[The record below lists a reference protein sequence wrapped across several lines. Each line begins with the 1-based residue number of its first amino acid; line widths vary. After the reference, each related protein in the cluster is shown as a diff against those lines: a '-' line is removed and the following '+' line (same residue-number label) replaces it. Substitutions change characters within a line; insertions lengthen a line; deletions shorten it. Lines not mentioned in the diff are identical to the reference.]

1 MLALLNNWLWSYVL
15 IVMLIGLGIYFT
27 VKTNFAQF
35 RLIRE
40 MLQETVAKRPAN
52 KRKAIAS
59 FQAFCISTAS
69 RVGTGNIAGV
79 AIAISLGGPGAVFWM
94 WMIALVGAALS
105 LIECTLAQI
114 YKIKDKTGYRG
125 GPAYYMQ
132 RGLNAKYMGMFF
144 ALVTVFCYGFAFNAV
159 QANTIASAFHHFSFE
174 PLIVGLILGALTAF
188 IIAGGVHRIAHVSQ
202 YLIPVMAGIYILIA
216 LFIMFNHITEIPSLM
231 VLIVKNAFGFEQI
244 AGGSLGAAILHGI
257 KRGLYSNEAGM
268 GSVPNVAAAAEVSH
282 PVKQGLV
289 QTLGVFVDTLLIC
302 SATAFIVLLTDSH
315 LLQGVQGVQI
325 TQAAM
330 LSELGIIG
338 NYFLTLCIFLFA
350 FSSIIGNYYYG
361 ETNLEYIHA
370 HPLSV
375 ISYRLLVVVFV
386 ILGSIAELVTVWN
399 VADLFMALMA
409 MTNLIAIFL
418 LSKIAFA
425 AFQNYMQQKKSGVD
439 PVFKAKDIKNLK
451 NTECWD

>member
-1 MLALLNNWLWSYVL
+1 MIAILNDWLWSYIL
-15 IVMLIGLGIYFT
+15 IVMLIGLGLYFT
-27 VKTNFAQF
+27 FKTDFAQF
-35 RLIRE
+35 RMLRE
-40 MLQETVAKRPAN
+40 MLHETVAKRPAN

-114 YKIKDKTGYRG
+114 YKIKDKSGYRG

-132 RGLNAKYMGMFF
+132 QGLNAKWMGLFF

-159 QANTIASAFHHFSFE
+159 QANTIAAAFHHFSFD
-174 PLIVGLILGALTAF
+174 PLMIGLILGALTAL
-188 IIAGGVHRIAHVSQ
+188 IIAGGVHRIALVTQ
-202 YLIPVMAGIYILIA
+202 YLIPVMASIYILIA
-216 LFIMFNHITEIPSLM
+216 LFIMFNHLSEIPALM
-231 VLIVKNAFGFEQI
+231 MLIVKNAFGFEQV
-244 AGGSLGAAILHGI
+244 AGGGLGAAVLHGI

-315 LLQGVQGVQI
+315 LLQGVEGVQI
-325 TQAAM
+325 TQSAM
-330 LSELGIIG
+330 MSELGIWG

-361 ETNLEYIHA
+361 ETNLEFIYA
-370 HPLSV
+370 HPAGV
-375 ISYRLLVVVFV
+375 ISYRLLVVLFV
-386 ILGSIAELVTVWN
+386 ILGSIADLITVWN
-399 VADLFMALMA
+399 IADVFMALMA
-409 MTNLIAIFL
+409 ITNLIAIAL
-418 LSKIAFA
+418 LSEIAFA
-425 AFQNYMQQKKSGVD
+425 TFKNYKQQKNAGKD
-439 PVFKAKDIKNLK
+439 PIFKATEIKNLK